1 MVIGVRDEHREH
13 DAPPEFGQI
22 LRGGCAVR
30 AQHVRNLWIAPALT
44 LHRSEHAHGGEVWNT
59 SHAMVG
65 CLAVEPGD
73 KQHVVVGDPIQAELR
88 RAKTGI
94 AGELQCH
101 GLPRDDPI
109 VVLVPLREF
118 GDQQGAAAVADRR
131 LRTGTAQRRP
141 RGKQEAEIL
150 GCFLVGQIPI

>member
-22 LRGGCAVR
+22 PRSSGAMR
-30 AQHVRNLWIAPALT
+30 PQRVRNLQVASLLT
-44 LHRSEHAHGGEVWNT
+44 VYGAEHAHGGEVWNT

-141 RGKQEAEIL
+141 RGEQEAEIL